1 MARRPNRDDVLVP
14 VPGYKIEYKYAS
26 TDPSS
31 GPSNIEVQNAQD
43 FSEQLMGD
51 AEGGL
56 GGTVSHPFINGGAFS
71 PGNINGKVP
80 MKDSLF
86 DVVSF
91 FQLNSVQRR
100 TKKMI
105 TRLKPFFTTMVLPR
119 TVEGVYVTFYFVFK
133 ESRNPLTKG
142 CVFSI
147 SLPVKGNGNPMW
159 SLKVPDG
166 GEV

>member
-31 GPSNIEVQNAQD
+31 GPSNIEITNSPFVQG
-43 FSEQLMGD
+43 FSEQLGPD
-51 AEGGL
+51 L
-56 GGTVSHPFINGGAFS
+56 GEALSAPFINGDAFS

-80 MKDSLF
+80 MKESLF

-91 FQLNSVQRR
+91 FQLNSIQRH
-100 TKKMI
+100 TKQMI
-105 TRLKPFFTTMVLPR
+105 ARLKPFFQTMEIPR
-119 TVEGVYVTFYFVFK
+119 TVDGVYVTFYFIFK
-133 ESRNPLTKG
+133 EDRNPLTKG

-147 SLPVKGNGNPMW
+147 SLPVKGNGRPMW

-166 GEV
+166 GMA